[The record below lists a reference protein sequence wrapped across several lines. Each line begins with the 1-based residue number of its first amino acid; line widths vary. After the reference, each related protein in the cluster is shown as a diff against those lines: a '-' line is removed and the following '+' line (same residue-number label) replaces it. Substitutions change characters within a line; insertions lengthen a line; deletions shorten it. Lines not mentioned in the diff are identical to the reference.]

1 MMTPLERRLHRATVK
16 AIREAK
22 ANGTY
27 KPPTPYPYTYTE
39 IGHSELYAY
48 KTRNHFRQ
56 TSIT

>member
-1 MMTPLERRLHRATVK
+1 MTPLERRLHRATVK

-27 KPPTPYPYTYTE
+27 KPPTPYPYAET
-39 IGHSELYAY
+39 GHSELYAY

>member
-1 MMTPLERRLHRATVK
+1 MMTPMERRLHRATVR

-27 KPPTPYPYTYTE
+27 KPPTPYPYTET
-39 IGHSELYAY
+39 GHSELYAY

-56 TSIT
+56 TSLT

>member
-1 MMTPLERRLHRATVK
+1 MTPIERRLHRATVK

>member
-1 MMTPLERRLHRATVK
+1 MTPLERRLHRATVK

>member
-1 MMTPLERRLHRATVK
+1 MTPLERRLHRATVK

-56 TSIT
+56 TSLT

>member
-16 AIREAK
+16 DIRKAK

-27 KPPTPYPYTYTE
+27 KPPTPYPYAET
-39 IGHSELYAY
+39 GHSELYAY

-56 TSIT
+56 TSLT